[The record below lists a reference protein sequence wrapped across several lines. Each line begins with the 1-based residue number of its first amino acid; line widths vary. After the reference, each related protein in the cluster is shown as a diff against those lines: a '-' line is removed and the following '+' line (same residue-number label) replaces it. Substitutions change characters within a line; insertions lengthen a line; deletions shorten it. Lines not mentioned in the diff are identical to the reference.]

1 MVVSLPVPAALGYR
15 VTYKPKL
22 PTAALAQSLP
32 TPMSILAVW
41 TARMAEIELEPEN
54 EEEEEEEDVLHTAT
68 RAVA

>member
-1 MVVSLPVPAALGYR
+1 MPAALGYR

-41 TARMAEIELEPEN
+41 TARMVEIELEPEN
-54 EEEEEEEDVLHTAT
+54 EEEEEEEEDVLHTAT